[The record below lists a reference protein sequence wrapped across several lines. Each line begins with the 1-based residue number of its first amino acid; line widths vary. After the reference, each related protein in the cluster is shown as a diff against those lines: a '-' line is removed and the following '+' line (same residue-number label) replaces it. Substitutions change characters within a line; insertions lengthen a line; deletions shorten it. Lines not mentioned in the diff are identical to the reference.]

1 LERDQQ
7 INIRIIINSD
17 SNSRRQMIKYL
28 MAELIELEIKGEML
42 TEGVRTELLQ
52 HKETDFLP
60 IAKALE
66 MEMNQIR
73 INKLKSILDRL
84 SGEK

>member
-1 LERDQQ
+1 MERDQQ

-28 MAELIELEIKGEML
+28 MAELIELEMKGEML
-42 TEGVRTELLQ
+42 AEEARIELLQ
-52 HKETDFLP
+52 HKDSELPP

-66 MEMNQIR
+66 IEMNQVR